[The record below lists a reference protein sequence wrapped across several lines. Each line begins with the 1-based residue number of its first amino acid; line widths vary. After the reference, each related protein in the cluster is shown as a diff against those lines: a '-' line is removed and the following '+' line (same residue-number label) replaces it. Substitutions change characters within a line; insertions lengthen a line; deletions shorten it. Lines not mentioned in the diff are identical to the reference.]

1 MKILVT
7 GGCGYKGH
15 VLVPKLLARGDEVI
29 AFDIQWFGNYL
40 EPHPNLTVIKGDVRN
55 IDSISLEG
63 VDCIIHLSSIANDP
77 CGDLNPQL
85 TWEVSALATMQ
96 LADKAKRL
104 GIKRFIYASSGSVY
118 GVKEE
123 LQVTEDL
130 ELKPIFE
137 YNRVK
142 MVAKRLLLSY
152 QYDSETKLKWY

>member
-15 VLVPKLLARGDEVI
+15 VLVPKLLERGDEVI

-40 EPHPNLTVIKGDVRN
+40 EPHPNLTVIKVDVRE
-55 IDSISLEG
+55 IDSIPLTG

-123 LQVTEDL
+123 LQVSLTL
-130 ELKPIFE
+130 GSIHFF
-137 YNRVK
+137 
-142 MVAKRLLLSY
+142 
-152 QYDSETKLKWY
+152 